1 MATRNPRSPYA
12 VKPAGAYGN
21 AARSVLEGLSFST
34 AGEMEALARA
44 LAAGDMPFASYTPG
58 EGLGV
63 SFPGYR
69 QRKEAIDTDYLAQAP
84 EVRIIG
90 EMAGALLPGIAGAVI
105 PGGQGATLGALNR
118 ASRLLAEP
126 VSAMASRFTPG
137 ALARMTQAA
146 PKSMQFGMPV
156 ADEMLTGALTSVG
169 SAPTMEDAGAAVD
182 ETLMQNFLTALG
194 GRAATDY
201 LLPPVIAKA
210 KGPASRTAA
219 LARKLLAEKRR
230 TPKGTR

>member
-12 VKPAGAYGN
+12 VKPAGKGGN
-21 AARSVLEGLSFST
+21 FARSVLEGLSFSN

-44 LAAGDMPFASYTPG
+44 LAAGDMPSASYTPG

-84 EVRIIG
+84 EARMAG
-90 EMAGALLPGIAGAVI
+90 EMAGALLPGIAGAFI
-105 PGGQGATLGALNR
+105 PGGQGATLGALGR

-126 VSAMASRFTPG
+126 VSAMASRFAPNV
-137 ALARMTQAA
+137 LAAMTRAA
-146 PKSMQFGMPV
+146 PQYMKYGMPV

-169 SAPTMEDAGAAVD
+169 AAPTMADAGAYVD
-182 ETLMQNFLTALG
+182 ETLGQNFLTALG
-194 GRAATDY
+194 GRAATDM
-201 LLPPVIAKA
+201 LPLA
-210 KGPASRTAA
+210 
-219 LARKLLAEKRR
+219 ARKLLAKKRR